1 MSCLGRN
8 GFSSGQRIPGPQPCR
23 EGAATMPLPGGAS
36 TRAELYTGGAGDCS
50 RCCQCPARGPSTVY
64 SCLTQL
70 LLLPAPHPPTPLLP
84 GARVSQDSWK
94 CPEWMPPGTAPITD
108 PDGRVNIPD
117 SGPSGGTMLRH
128 FYTSV
133 ARRTFYEG
141 RNVLY
146 LCCPVW

>member
-1 MSCLGRN
+1 MSCLGQN

-36 TRAELYTGGAGDCS
+36 TRAELRAGARVIGADVVSALPMALALSIPVSPSCS
-50 RCCQCPARGPSTVY
+50 YCQ
-64 SCLTQL
+64 
-70 LLLPAPHPPTPLLP
+70 HPPPSPLLP

-108 PDGRVNIPD
+108 PDGRENIPD
-117 SGPSGGTMLRH
+117 SGPSGGTTLRH

-133 ARRTFYEG
+133 ARRTFYEDG
-141 RNVLY
+141 NVLY